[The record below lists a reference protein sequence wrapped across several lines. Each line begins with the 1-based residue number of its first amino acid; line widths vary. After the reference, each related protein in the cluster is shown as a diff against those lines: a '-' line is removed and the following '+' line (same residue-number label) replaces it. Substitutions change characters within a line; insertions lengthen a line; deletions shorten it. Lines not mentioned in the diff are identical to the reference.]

1 MKYLFAMAGMGLQ
14 WKDLLRILEN
24 AVEAAFLG
32 PEERQALAQR
42 LRKEIQ
48 SIEQSWHLGEGR

>member
-1 MKYLFAMAGMGLQ
+1 MGLQ